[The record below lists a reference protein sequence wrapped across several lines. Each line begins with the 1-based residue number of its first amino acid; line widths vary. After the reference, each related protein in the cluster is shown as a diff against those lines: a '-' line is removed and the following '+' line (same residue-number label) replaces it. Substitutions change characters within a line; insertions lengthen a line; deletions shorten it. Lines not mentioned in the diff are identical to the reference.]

1 MQILIYILKR
11 ILQTIP
17 LLIIVSLIS
26 FFIIRLSPVDPLAE
40 LRLNPSVSKETL
52 QKETERLGLDKP
64 IIVQYGKWAKSFV
77 KGDLGVTSNGEQVST
92 KLKERIPNT
101 LLLTVVVIFLSWT
114 VGVPLGIL
122 AAVNWKTPFDR
133 ILTVLT
139 SIGMA
144 IPSFFFAVLLLI
156 FAVKTGW
163 FPVGGL
169 TSSNFLDMTFPQKV
183 WDITHHLVLPVT
195 VLFTLSLAGLQRQ
208 MRGNLLDVLDSDYVK
223 FARAKGLSEFKV
235 IFKHALRNAVNPL
248 ITLLG
253 FEFAG
258 LLSGAALTE
267 YVFQYPGLGRLILEA
282 VLKSDINLVMASLM
296 MGTIMLIVGNL
307 LADMAG
313 TAAQEPVFYR
323 KPAVRGFG
331 DRKQIRQYCRCR
343 SQVYSGETFLYVGRG
358 RIQERGGVASGEDEC
373 RGGQQAAEDR

>member
-1 MQILIYILKR
+1 MEAFKYIIKR

-17 LLIIVSLIS
+17 LLIMVSLIS

-40 LRLNPSVSKETL
+40 LKLNPSVSPATVERER
-52 QKETERLGLDKP
+52 QRLGLDKP
-64 IIVQYGKWAKSFV
+64 IIVQYGKWACSFV
-77 KGDLGVTSNGEQVST
+77 QGDLGVTSTGEKVSQ

-101 LLLTVVVIFLSWT
+101 LLLTSIVILFTWL
-114 VGVPLGIL
+114 VGVPLGII

-163 FPVGGL
+163 FPIGGL
-169 TSSNFLDMTFPQKV
+169 TSPNFADMSFIGKL
-183 WDITHHLVLPVT
+183 WDITHHLILPVI
-195 VLFTLSLAGLQRQ
+195 VLFTISLAGLQRQ
-208 MRGNLLDVLDSDYVK
+208 MRANMLDVLDSDYVK
-223 FARAKGLSEFKV
+223 FARAKGLSEFSV
-235 IFKHALRNAVNPL
+235 IYKHALRNAINPM

-282 VLKSDINLVMASLM
+282 VMKSDINLVMASLM
-296 MGTIMLIVGNL
+296 MGAIMLVLGNL
-307 LADMAG
+307 IADILLII
-313 TAAQEPVFYR
+313 TDPR
-323 KPAVRGFG
+323 
-331 DRKQIRQYCRCR
+331 IRVK
-343 SQVYSGETFLYVGRG
+343 S
-358 RIQERGGVASGEDEC
+358 
-373 RGGQQAAEDR
+373 

>member
-1 MQILIYILKR
+1 MEAFKYIIKR

-17 LLIIVSLIS
+17 LLIMVSLIS

-40 LRLNPSVSKETL
+40 LKLNPSVSPATVERERL
-52 QKETERLGLDKP
+52 RLGLDKP
-64 IIVQYGKWAKSFV
+64 IIVQYGKWACSFV
-77 KGDLGVTSNGEQVST
+77 QGDLGVTSTGEKVSQ

-101 LLLTVVVIFLSWT
+101 LLLTSIVILLTWL
-114 VGVPLGIL
+114 VGVPLGII

-163 FPVGGL
+163 FPIGGL
-169 TSSNFLDMTFPQKV
+169 TSPNFADMSFIGKL
-183 WDITHHLVLPVT
+183 WDITHHLILPVI
-195 VLFTLSLAGLQRQ
+195 VLFTISLAGLQRQ
-208 MRGNLLDVLDSDYVK
+208 MRANMLDVLDSDYVK
-223 FARAKGLSEFKV
+223 FARAKGLSEFSV
-235 IFKHALRNAVNPL
+235 IYKHALRNAINPM

-282 VLKSDINLVMASLM
+282 VMKSDINLVMASLM
-296 MGTIMLIVGNL
+296 MGAIMLVLGNL
-307 LADMAG
+307 IADILLII
-313 TAAQEPVFYR
+313 TDPR
-323 KPAVRGFG
+323 
-331 DRKQIRQYCRCR
+331 IRVK
-343 SQVYSGETFLYVGRG
+343 S
-358 RIQERGGVASGEDEC
+358 
-373 RGGQQAAEDR
+373 

>member
-1 MQILIYILKR
+1 MDILKYILKR
-11 ILQTIP
+11 IIQTIP
-17 LLIIVSLIS
+17 LLVIVSLIS

-40 LRLNPSVSKETL
+40 LRLNPAVSQETIEKET
-52 QKETERLGLDKP
+52 QRLGLDKP
-64 IIVQYGKWAKSFV
+64 IIVQYGKWAKSFIM
-77 KGDLGVTSNGEQVST
+77 GDLGVTSNGEKVST

-101 LLLTVVVIFLSWT
+101 LLLTVIVIFLTWV

-122 AAVNWKTPFDR
+122 AAIKWKTPLDR
-133 ILTVLT
+133 TLTVLT

-156 FAVKTGW
+156 FAVRSGW

-169 TSSNFLDMTFPQKV
+169 TSANFSDLNFFAQVK
-183 WDITHHLVLPVT
+183 DITWHLVLPVT
-195 VLFTLSLAGLQRQ
+195 VLFTISLAGLQRQ
-208 MRGNLLDVLDSDYVK
+208 MRANMLDVLESDYVK

-235 IFKHALRNAVNPL
+235 IFKHALRNAINPM

-296 MGTIMLIVGNL
+296 MGAIMLVLGNL
-307 LADMAG
+307 IADILLII
-313 TAAQEPVFYR
+313 TDPR
-323 KPAVRGFG
+323 
-331 DRKQIRQYCRCR
+331 IR
-343 SQVYSGETFLYVGRG
+343 VK
-358 RIQERGGVASGEDEC
+358 A
-373 RGGQQAAEDR
+373 

>member
-1 MQILIYILKR
+1 MELIRYIIKR
-11 ILQTIP
+11 ILQVIP
-17 LLIIVSLIS
+17 LLIMVSLIS

-40 LRLNPSVSKETL
+40 LRLNPSISKETL
-52 QKETERLGLDKP
+52 DKEIQRLKLDKP
-64 IIVQYGKWAKSFV
+64 IYMQYVYWAKSFI
-77 KGDLGVTSNGEQVST
+77 KGDLGYTTTGERVSV

-101 LLLTVVVIFLSWT
+101 LLLTSIVIFLTWI
-114 VGVPLGIL
+114 VGIPLGIL
-122 AAVNWKTPFDR
+122 AAIKKESALDR
-133 ILTVLT
+133 LLTILA

-144 IPSFFFAVLLLI
+144 IPSFFFAILMLM

-169 TSSNFLDMTFPQKV
+169 TSYNYNELNLLQKIV
-183 WDITHHLVLPVT
+183 DLSRHLILPVI
-195 VLFTLSLAGLQRQ
+195 VLFSISLSGLQRQ
-208 MRGNLLDVLDSDYVK
+208 MRANMLEVIDSDYIK

-235 IFKHALRNAVNPL
+235 IFKHALRNAVNPM

-296 MGTIMLIVGNL
+296 IGTIMLILGNL
-307 LADMAG
+307 IADILLML
-313 TAAQEPVFYR
+313 TDPRTRKTQEE
-323 KPAVRGFG
+323 
-331 DRKQIRQYCRCR
+331 I
-343 SQVYSGETFLYVGRG
+343 
-358 RIQERGGVASGEDEC
+358 
-373 RGGQQAAEDR
+373 

>member
-1 MQILIYILKR
+1 MQILKYILKR
-11 ILQTIP
+11 IIQTIP

-40 LRLNPSVSKETL
+40 LRLNPSVSQETLDKET
-52 QKETERLGLDKP
+52 QRLGLDKP
-64 IIVQYGKWAKSFV
+64 IIVQYGKWAKSFI
-77 KGDLGVTSNGEQVST
+77 KGDLGITSNGEKVST

-101 LLLTVVVIFLSWT
+101 LLLTVIVIFLTWIT
-114 VGVPLGIL
+114 GLPLGIL
-122 AAVNWKTPFDR
+122 AAIRWKSKTDKL
-133 ILTVLT
+133 LTVFT

-163 FPVGGL
+163 FPIGGL
-169 TSSNFLDMTFPQKV
+169 TSANFADMGFFAKV
-183 WDITHHLVLPVT
+183 KDISWHLVLPVT
-195 VLFTLSLAGLQRQ
+195 VLFTISLAGLQRQ
-208 MRGNLLDVLDSDYVK
+208 MRANMLDVLDSEYVK

-282 VLKSDINLVMASLM
+282 VMKSDINLVMASLM
-296 MGTIMLIVGNL
+296 MGAIMLILGNMIADIL
-307 LADMAG
+307 LIITD
-313 TAAQEPVFYR
+313 PR
-323 KPAVRGFG
+323 
-331 DRKQIRQYCRCR
+331 IR
-343 SQVYSGETFLYVGRG
+343 
-358 RIQERGGVASGEDEC
+358 A
-373 RGGQQAAEDR
+373 

>member
-1 MQILIYILKR
+1 MQILKYILKR
-11 ILQTIP
+11 ILQAIP
-17 LLIIVSLIS
+17 LLIIVSMIS

-40 LRLNPSVSKETL
+40 LRLNPSVSQETL
-52 QKETERLGLDKP
+52 QKETQRLGLDKP
-64 IIVQYGKWAKSFV
+64 IIVQYGKWAKSFI

-101 LLLTVVVIFLSWT
+101 LLLTTIVILLTWL
-114 VGVPLGIL
+114 VGIPLGVI
-122 AAVNWKTPFDR
+122 AALHWKTPLDR
-133 ILTVLT
+133 LMTVLT
-139 SIGMA
+139 SVGMA

-169 TSSNFLDMTFPQKV
+169 TSSDFLEKSLWGQI
-183 WDITHHLVLPVT
+183 WDVTHHLILPVT
-195 VLFTLSLAGLQRQ
+195 VLFTISLAGLQRQ

-223 FARAKGLSEFKV
+223 FARAKGLSEFTV
-235 IFKHALRNAVNPL
+235 IYKHALRNAINPM

-282 VLKSDINLVMASLM
+282 VMRSDINLVMASLM
-296 MGTIMLIVGNL
+296 MGAIMLILGNL
-307 LADMAG
+307 IADILLII
-313 TAAQEPVFYR
+313 TDPR
-323 KPAVRGFG
+323 
-331 DRKQIRQYCRCR
+331 IRR
-343 SQVYSGETFLYVGRG
+343 SN
-358 RIQERGGVASGEDEC
+358 A
-373 RGGQQAAEDR
+373 

>member
-1 MQILIYILKR
+1 MDIIKYILKR

-17 LLIIVSLIS
+17 LLLIVSVVS
-26 FFIIRLSPVDPLAE
+26 FALIRLSPVDPLAE
-40 LRLNPSVSKETL
+40 LRLNPSISQETL
-52 QKETERLGLDKP
+52 NRERERLGLDKN
-64 IIVQYGKWAKSFV
+64 IAVQYGLWAKSFI
-77 KGDLGVTSNGEQVST
+77 KGDLGITSNGESVAQ

-101 LLLTVVVIFLSWT
+101 LLLTTIVIFLTWL

-122 AAVNWKTPFDR
+122 AAVRWKSPLDR

-163 FPVGGL
+163 FPIGGL
-169 TSSNFLDMTFPQKV
+169 TSSNFIEMSLGEKII
-183 WDITHHLVLPVT
+183 DITKHLILPVT
-195 VLFTLSLAGLQRQ
+195 VLFTVSLAGLQRQ

-223 FARAKGLSEFKV
+223 FARAKGISEFKV
-235 IFKHALRNAVNPL
+235 IFKHALRNAINPM

-282 VLKSDINLVMASLM
+282 VMKSDINLVMASLM
-296 MGTIMLIVGNL
+296 MGAIMLILGNL
-307 LADMAG
+307 IADLLLIF
-313 TAAQEPVFYR
+313 TDPR
-323 KPAVRGFG
+323 
-331 DRKQIRQYCRCR
+331 IR
-343 SQVYSGETFLYVGRG
+343 T
-358 RIQERGGVASGEDEC
+358 GGNK
-373 RGGQQAAEDR
+373 

>member
-1 MQILIYILKR
+1 MQILKYILKR
-11 ILQTIP
+11 ILQSIP

-26 FFIIRLSPVDPLAE
+26 FFIIRLSPVDPLAD
-40 LRLNPSVSKETL
+40 LRLNPSVSQETLEKET
-52 QKETERLGLDKP
+52 QRLGLDKP
-64 IIVQYGKWAKSFV
+64 IIIQYGKWAKSFI
-77 KGDLGVTSNGEQVST
+77 KGDLGITSNGEKVST

-101 LLLTVVVIFLSWT
+101 LLLTTIVIFLTWL
-114 VGVPLGIL
+114 VGIPLGVV
-122 AAVNWKTPFDR
+122 AALYWKSPLDR

-169 TSSNFLDMTFPQKV
+169 TSSDFLEKSFLGQV
-183 WDITHHLVLPVT
+183 WDVTHHLILPVT

-208 MRGNLLDVLDSDYVK
+208 MRANLLDVLDSDYIK
-223 FARAKGLSEFKV
+223 FARAKGLSEFDV
-235 IFKHALRNAVNPL
+235 IFKHALRNAINPM

-282 VLKSDINLVMASLM
+282 VMRSDINLVMASLM
-296 MGTIMLIVGNL
+296 MGAIMLILGNL
-307 LADMAG
+307 IADILLII
-313 TAAQEPVFYR
+313 TDPR
-323 KPAVRGFG
+323 
-331 DRKQIRQYCRCR
+331 IRR
-343 SQVYSGETFLYVGRG
+343 SNV
-358 RIQERGGVASGEDEC
+358 
-373 RGGQQAAEDR
+373 

>member
-11 ILQTIP
+11 ILQSIP
-17 LLIIVSLIS
+17 LLIIVSILS

-64 IIVQYGKWAKSFV
+64 IIVQYGKWAKSFLQ
-77 KGDLGVTSNGEQVST
+77 GDLGITSNGEHVST

-101 LLLTVVVIFLSWT
+101 LLLAVVVIFMTWI
-114 VGVPLGIL
+114 VGVPLGVL
-122 AAVNWKTPFDR
+122 AALKWKSPADR

-144 IPSFFFAVLLLI
+144 IPSFFFAVLLLL

-169 TSSNFLDMTFPQKV
+169 TSSNFAEMSFGGKVLD
-183 WDITHHLVLPVT
+183 IAHHLVLPVT
-195 VLFTLSLAGLQRQ
+195 VLFTISLAGLQRQ
-208 MRGNLLDVLDSDYVK
+208 MRANLLDVLDSDYVK
-223 FARAKGLSEFKV
+223 FAKAKGLSEFKV
-235 IFKHALRNAVNPL
+235 VYKHALRNAINPM

-282 VLKSDINLVMASLM
+282 VLRSDINLVMASLM
-296 MGTIMLIVGNL
+296 MGAIMLILGNL
-307 LADMAG
+307 IADILLII
-313 TAAQEPVFYR
+313 TDPR
-323 KPAVRGFG
+323 
-331 DRKQIRQYCRCR
+331 IR
-343 SQVYSGETFLYVGRG
+343 VK
-358 RIQERGGVASGEDEC
+358 GGVS
-373 RGGQQAAEDR
+373 

>member
-1 MQILIYILKR
+1 MQIFLYILKR
-11 ILQTIP
+11 ILQSIP
-17 LLIIVSLIS
+17 LLIIVSIIS

-40 LRLNPSVSKETL
+40 LKLNPSVSKETL

-77 KGDLGVTSNGEQVST
+77 KGDLGVTSNGEQVSV

-101 LLLTVVVIFLSWT
+101 LLLAVIVIFLTWL
-114 VGVPLGIL
+114 VGVPLGV
-122 AAVNWKTPFDR
+122 AAALKWKSPLDR
-133 ILTVLT
+133 VLTVLT

-163 FPVGGL
+163 FPIGGL
-169 TSSNFLDMTFPQKV
+169 TSSNFAEMTFGRKIL
-183 WDITHHLVLPVT
+183 DIAHHLVLPVT
-195 VLFTLSLAGLQRQ
+195 VLFTISLAGLQRQ
-208 MRGNLLDVLDSDYVK
+208 MRANLLDVMDSDYVK
-223 FARAKGLSEFKV
+223 FAKAKGLSEFKV
-235 IFKHALRNAVNPL
+235 VYKHALRNAINPM

-282 VLKSDINLVMASLM
+282 VLRSDINLVMASLM
-296 MGTIMLIVGNL
+296 MGAIMLIFGNL
-307 LADMAG
+307 IADILLII
-313 TAAQEPVFYR
+313 TDPR
-323 KPAVRGFG
+323 
-331 DRKQIRQYCRCR
+331 IR
-343 SQVYSGETFLYVGRG
+343 VK
-358 RIQERGGVASGEDEC
+358 GGAS
-373 RGGQQAAEDR
+373 